1 MGAPG
6 TNQGSTR
13 LESDRAKSVSHIGCH
28 GTEWTALCLLLCL
41 VACGSPPAIVLS
53 QCSAGTSAIA
63 FPLDDRSQVD
73 PYGTFSWPASPGA
86 SSYLVTVGTQ
96 AGSTDVWS
104 ATLGH
109 ATSTQIPGLQL
120 FTTYYLQVA
129 EQTGSQCA
137 VAQTSFTTGAGLA
150 HLTTPADG
158 AEDVDPAATFAWNG
172 VVDAEM
178 FELQLSTETP
188 GANDQYD
195 SGELPN
201 ITSLAHKDLLP
212 NTQNYTRLGSLKS
225 PVLSPNTTYFA
236 RLITRK
242 RGTVFFVDSTFS
254 TGFGPAHLIYPKD
267 GMGGIGSR
275 PTFTWNRIPDVVVS
289 SPYKLDLGT
298 ARGLSDVWSSGWIQD
313 TQVGLNRII
322 LLPERAYYVRLSTQ
336 KRGSVAY
343 VDSAFSTGPADES
356 SPVAARFLYPQ
367 DNQSSVDPLQPIVW
381 SSVDNSSYILLIG
394 DGTTPGVNDR
404 NQGWSPETTHT
415 SWAGGLA
422 GGGTYYA
429 TLTTFSTSPS
439 PCSVTSPCQTT
450 QQIKFTAGPSPMP
463 HTADG
468 FNATAIAATAAV
480 RNMANGTNVPF
491 PHTFLFNNW
500 DDETG
505 VAVCADFANNLAP
518 QLQNVGIVARRR
530 DSIFGLG
537 PLQHSVVGYHNPA
550 RGAWQ
555 AADATFGMVFLDPTG
570 ALAPMDVLQIAA
582 ALEQGN
588 SASIPVQFATTASVR
603 PDCPEC
609 FGDYWV
615 QHFSVDPMILYL
627 NPTSYELGP
636 AIRHDPDKFLID
648 YSGPAGVAG
657 TYIFR
662 FQSLSDRVV
671 VQDAGGAQYLLT
683 PTSPVT
689 SGDNFSQQLR
699 PGDGWFYATPPPPGM
714 QVYKL
719 ACPRFDT
726 ADCQ

>member
-1 MGAPG
+1 
-6 TNQGSTR
+6 
-13 LESDRAKSVSHIGCH
+13 
-28 GTEWTALCLLLCL
+28 
-41 VACGSPPAIVLS
+41 
-53 QCSAGTSAIA
+53 
-63 FPLDDRSQVD
+63 
-73 PYGTFSWPASPGA
+73 
-86 SSYLVTVGTQ
+86 
-96 AGSTDVWS
+96 
-104 ATLGH
+104 
-109 ATSTQIPGLQL
+109 LQP

-129 EQTGSQCA
+129 EQTGSQCT

-150 HLTTPADG
+150 HLTTPPDG
-158 AEDVDPAATFAWNG
+158 ATGVDPAVTFAWNG

-178 FELQLSTETP
+178 FKLQLSTSTP
-188 GANDQYD
+188 GADDQYD

-201 ITSLAHKDLLP
+201 ISSLAHIDLLP
-212 NTQNYTRLGSLKS
+212 NTQNYSRLSSLKS

-254 TGFGPAHLIYPKD
+254 TGFGAAHLAYPSD
-267 GMGGIGSR
+267 GMGGVGSR
-275 PTFTWNRIPDVVVS
+275 PTFSWNRIPDVVVS

-298 ARGLSDVWSSGWIQD
+298 APGLSDVWSSGWIQA
-313 TQVGLNRII
+313 TQVGLDRTT
-322 LLPERAYYVRLSTQ
+322 LLPETAYYARLSTQ
-336 KRGSVAY
+336 KRGSVAF

-356 SPVAARFLYPQ
+356 APVAARFLYPQ
-367 DNQSSVDPLQPIVW
+367 DNQSGVDPLQPIVW
-381 SSVDNSSYILLIG
+381 SSVANSSYILLLG

-404 NQGWSPETTHT
+404 NQAWSPETTHT

-439 PCSVTSPCQTT
+439 PCSVASPCQTT

-468 FNATAIAATAAV
+468 FNAAVTAATAAV
-480 RNMANGTNVPF
+480 RNMANATNVPS

-537 PLQHSVVGYHNPA
+537 PLQHSIVGYHNPA

-555 AADATFGMVFLDPTG
+555 AADATFGMVFIDPTG
-570 ALAPMDVLQIAA
+570 SLPPMGALQIAA

-588 SASIPVQFATTASVR
+588 PASIPVHFATTASVR

-615 QHFSVDPMILYL
+615 QHFSIDPMILYL

-636 AIRHDPDKFLID
+636 SIRHDPSKFLID
-648 YSGPAGVAG
+648 YSGTIGVAG

-683 PTSPVT
+683 PTSPVA
-689 SGDNFSQQLR
+689 SGQNFSQQLR

-714 QVYKL
+714 EVYKL
-719 ACPRFDT
+719 ACPRFAT
-726 ADCQ
+726 ADCN